1 MLEGRRR
8 AMKASDIMQREVLA
22 TTPRA
27 SVRDIATQLVVNGI
41 SGMPVAERA
50 GTVLG
55 VITEADIL
63 ESLMEGKKLEKLTAA
78 DIMSEEPITVDIE
91 TSVEEVIKILN
102 EEGIVR
108 VPVTEKGKLVGII
121 SRIDVIRAVL
131 EPEFITFGIS

>member
-1 MLEGRRR
+1 
-8 AMKASDIMQREVLA
+8 MKASEIMQREVLA

-55 VITEADIL
+55 VISEADIL

-91 TSVEEVIKILN
+91 TSVDDVIKVLN

-108 VPVTEKGKLVGII
+108 VPVTENGKLVGII

-131 EPEFITFGIS
+131 EPEFLTFGVT

>member
-1 MLEGRRR
+1 
-8 AMKASDIMQREVLA
+8 MQREVLA

-27 SVRDIATQLVVNGI
+27 SVRDIAAQLVLNGI

>member
-1 MLEGRRR
+1 
-8 AMKASDIMQREVLA
+8 MKASDIMQREVLA

-27 SVRDIATQLVVNGI
+27 SVRDIAAQLVLNGI

>member
-1 MLEGRRR
+1 
-8 AMKASDIMQREVLA
+8 MKAGEIMHGPVLA

-27 SVRDIATQLVVNGI
+27 SVRDIAAQLVVNGI
-41 SGMPVAERA
+41 SGMPVAERG

-63 ESLMEGKKLEKLTAA
+63 ESLMEGKTLENLTAA
-78 DIMSEEPITVDIE
+78 DIMSPEPITVDME
-91 TSVEEVIKILN
+91 TEVEEVIKILI

-121 SRIDVIRAVL
+121 SRIDIIRAVL
-131 EPEFITFGIS
+131 EPEFITFGTS

>member
-27 SVRDIATQLVVNGI
+27 SVRDIAAQLVLNGI

>member
-1 MLEGRRR
+1 
-8 AMKASDIMQREVLA
+8 MKASDIMQREVLA

-27 SVRDIATQLVVNGI
+27 SVRDIAAQLVLNGI

-131 EPEFITFGIS
+131 EPEFITFGVD

>member
-1 MLEGRRR
+1 
-8 AMKASDIMQREVLA
+8 MKASDIMQREVLA

>member
-1 MLEGRRR
+1 
-8 AMKASDIMQREVLA
+8 MKAFEVMHRRVLA

-41 SGMPVAERA
+41 SGMPVAERG

-78 DIMSEEPITVDIE
+78 DIMSEEPITVDME
-91 TSVEEVIKILN
+91 TSVDEVIKILN

-108 VPVTEKGKLVGII
+108 VPVTEKGELVGII

>member
-1 MLEGRRR
+1 MLEERRR

>member
-1 MLEGRRR
+1 
-8 AMKASDIMQREVLA
+8 MKAGDIMHRQVLA

-27 SVRDIATQLVVNGI
+27 SVRDIAAQLVANGI
-41 SGMPVAERA
+41 SGMPVAERG

-78 DIMSEEPITVDIE
+78 DIMSAEPITVDTE
-91 TSVEEVIKILN
+91 TEVEEVIKILN

>member
-1 MLEGRRR
+1 
-8 AMKASDIMQREVLA
+8 MKASDIMQREVLA

-27 SVRDIATQLVVNGI
+27 SVRDIAAQLVLNGI
-41 SGMPVAERA
+41 SGMPVAELA